1 MFPLDE
7 GVAEP
12 ESGCSKFVQ
21 NRRIEVLVVILTGT
35 LLQWQQTEFLHFHS
49 TDNDGQPFVEC
60 DVLHLGGQNS
70 SGLLVEALVVPSGI
84 QTGQFSRQS
93 VVFTQENRMGHG
105 LIGVLVHSRCITYK
119 APNKV

>member
-1 MFPLDE
+1 MIYVLMFPLDE

-12 ESGCSKFVQ
+12 ESGSSKFVQ
-21 NRRIEVLVVILTGT
+21 NGRIEVLVVILTGT

-49 TDNDGQPFVEC
+49 TDNDGQPFVDC

-70 SGLLVEALVVPSGI
+70 SGLLVETLVVPSGI

-93 VVFTQENRMGHG
+93 IVFTQENRMGH
-105 LIGVLVHSRCITYK
+105 S
-119 APNKV
+119 

>member
-12 ESGCSKFVQ
+12 ESGSSKFVQ
-21 NRRIEVLVVILTGT
+21 NGRIEVLVVILTET
-35 LLQWQQTEFLHFHS
+35 LLQWQQTEFLHFPS
-49 TDNDGQPFVEC
+49 TDNDGQPFVVGN
-60 DVLHLGGQNS
+60 VLHLSSQNS

-93 VVFTQENRMGHG
+93 VVFTQENRMGH
-105 LIGVLVHSRCITYK
+105 S
-119 APNKV
+119 

>member
-21 NRRIEVLVVILTGT
+21 NGRIEVLVVILTGT
-35 LLQWQQTEFLHFHS
+35 LLQWQQTEFLHFRS
-49 TDNDGQPFVEC
+49 TDNDGQPFVEG
-60 DVLHLGGQNS
+60 DVLHLSGQNS
-70 SGLLVEALVVPSGI
+70 FGLLVETLVVPSGI

-93 VVFTQENRMGHG
+93 ALCSRKKIVWVTAKLGCSFTRG
-105 LIGVLVHSRCITYK
+105 LSPVDRNNV
-119 APNKV
+119 